1 MKLSSLHIQY
11 FRGATKPVTIDF
23 SQDKNITL
31 IYGENG
37 NGKSTI
43 ADALICLCT
52 DSIGSLDDKS
62 NKDISFIKSLDAKI
76 SDFIIELKTENQ
88 TFKATLS
95 DTGKKIIKKPD
106 TDLPKVE
113 ALRRSQI
120 TSFIESTS
128 SKRYEVLSSF
138 IDVSNIQKSESELK
152 KLISSLE
159 KDLGQNTKSL
169 SDAKHTLNEIWEK
182 EGKPLDSLKTWVQSE
197 VQKDFTRINKE
208 LLENNSVLQQWKT
221 LQTTLSFIKAE
232 KEKYNVAKQNAEK
245 AENSLKEYQKNNPDS
260 EAALLSLLKETK
272 EFLTSKS
279 KVEKC
284 PVCEKDNTKD
294 WLLSNVND
302 RITKMQ
308 ELNKLTTDVKT
319 FKETEKTSYNRL
331 RSQIDPFNTQ
341 IVSLKSSTV
350 LLQNFKFNE
359 IFKDIIETPD
369 TTNYFKEFTGIK
381 EQLILE
387 FDKLEKENIIVNKS
401 VSIHNSITS
410 NYNNIITL
418 TKKCSSLN
426 TILKQAKAALL
437 LVEETRKKFVDNE
450 LSSISG
456 EVEKMYQTIHPNEG
470 LGNIKL
476 FLNHNYQ
483 SSLNLTAKFYSLDD
497 ITPQSL
503 YSESHLDTLGICIF
517 IAMAKKE
524 SNKDVILILDDVVMS
539 VDESHL
545 DRIID
550 LIHNESSHFAH
561 ILISTHY
568 RPWRE
573 RYRNNRAPNSNI
585 QFVELRAW
593 SKERGITQAR
603 PQLVLD
609 EIKFYLAAPENFHR
623 ENLAGVSGRFLEAIL
638 DFLSF
643 NFQSK
648 LKRKAANDYALSE
661 LLDCLSKELLKELK
675 VQKMELMLDGKYS
688 PTDHTEEIYLKPI
701 IDNIKSLKAIRNQV
715 GAHFTFDGALVGD
728 SDVEDFA
735 TATIQLAELLICPKN
750 GNLPDRNKSGS
761 YWETKS
767 GSIRLFPLIEP

>member
-11 FRGATKPVTIDF
+11 FRGATKPVTINF

-52 DSIGSLDDKS
+52 ESIGSLDDKS
-62 NKDISFIKSLDAKI
+62 NKDISFIKSLDAEI
-76 SDFIIELKTENQ
+76 SDFIIELKTEDQ
-88 TFKATLS
+88 IFKATLS
-95 DTGKKIIKKPD
+95 DTGKKIIKNPD

-120 TSFIESTS
+120 TSFIESAP

-152 KLISSLE
+152 KLITSLE

-169 SDAKHTLNEIWEK
+169 SDANHTLNEIWEK
-182 EGKPLDSLKTWVQSE
+182 EGKPLDSLKTWVHSE

-208 LLENNSVLQQWKT
+208 LQENNSVLQHWKT

-279 KVEKC
+279 VVEKC

-319 FKETEKTSYNRL
+319 FKETEKTSYSRL
-331 RSQIDPFNTQ
+331 HAQIDPFNNQ

-350 LLQNFKFNE
+350 LLQNYKFNE
-359 IFKDIIETPD
+359 IFKDIIEKPD
-369 TTNYFKEFTGIK
+369 TTNYFKEFIGIK

-387 FDKLEKENIIVNKS
+387 FDKLEKDNMTVNKS

-418 TKKCSSLN
+418 TKRCSSFDTL
-426 TILKQAKAALL
+426 LKQAKAALI

-550 LIHNESSHFAH
+550 LIHNESTHFAH

-585 QFVELRAW
+585 QFIELRAW
-593 SKERGITQAR
+593 SKEKGITQAK

-609 EIKFYLAAPENFHR
+609 EIKFYLAAPGNFHR

-638 DFLSF
+638 DFLSY
-643 NFQSK
+643 NFQSR
-648 LKRKAANDYALSE
+648 LKRKAANDYTLSE

-675 VQKMELMLDGKYS
+675 VQKMELLPDGKYS
-688 PTDHTEEIYLKPI
+688 PTNVTEEIYLKPI
-701 IDNIKSLKAIRNQV
+701 IDNIKNLKAIRNQV
-715 GAHFTFDGALVGD
+715 GAHFTFEGSLVGD
-728 SDVEDFA
+728 GDIEDFA
-735 TATIQLAELLICPKN
+735 KTTIQLAELLICPKN

-761 YWETKS
+761 YWESKS

>member
-52 DSIGSLDDKS
+52 DSIGSLADKS
-62 NKDISFIKSLDAKI
+62 DKDISYIKSLDAKI

-120 TSFIESTS
+120 TSFIESAP

-208 LLENNSVLQQWKT
+208 LLENNSVLQHWKT
-221 LQTTLSFIKAE
+221 LQTTLSYIKAE

-279 KVEKC
+279 KAEKC
-284 PVCEKDNTKD
+284 PVCEKVNTKD

-319 FKETEKTSYNRL
+319 FKETEKTSYSRL

-341 IVSLKSSTV
+341 IVSLKSTTV

-387 FDKLEKENIIVNKS
+387 FDKLEKENMIVNKS

-410 NYNNIITL
+410 NYNNIISL
-418 TKKCSSLN
+418 TKKCSSLD
-426 TILKQAKAALL
+426 TLLKQAMAALI

-524 SNKDVILILDDVVMS
+524 SNKNVILILDDVVMS

-550 LIHNESSHFAH
+550 LIHNESTHFAH

-585 QFVELRAW
+585 QFIELRAW
-593 SKERGITQAR
+593 SKERGITQAK

-609 EIKFYLAAPENFHR
+609 EIKFYLAIPENFHR

-638 DFLSF
+638 DFLSY

-675 VQKMELMLDGKYS
+675 VQKMELTPDGKYS
-688 PTDHTEEIYLKPI
+688 PTNHTEEIYLKPI
-701 IDNIKSLKAIRNQV
+701 IDNIKNLKAIRNQV